1 MISIQRPQIILAVF
15 LLIPAIFFINFHFK
29 KLSRVVSGFY
39 EKEPKSKTFKNLKK
53 RLFLRTFFRSL
64 SWICAILAFAGIS
77 WGNKKIS
84 VQKNGS
90 TVCFV
95 FDISWSM
102 MAADCPG
109 KLTRLDAAKLYA
121 ANLVAL
127 LPGSSFS
134 AVLSKGDGFTA
145 IPETEDTSAIL
156 SLISNL
162 NPNLVSTPGSSIG
175 KGILSALRA
184 LSLNSAK
191 LNYIFVFTDGD
202 ETDNSL
208 QNALEEAG
216 KNGIP
221 VTMIGFGSENETE
234 ILTGDRKTKAKT
246 ALRAEKMKKL
256 AESAGK
262 RFFSSKKNS
271 ENGLIHYVSAAQN
284 GSANFL
290 INQIKTRGTM
300 ENPENQENGEIFT
313 YETVS
318 VKRHSLFIFLALIFL
333 MLSFIAEELTFLNF
347 PKKKSKSKVKKTAS
361 AISAVFCLAF
371 LTSCGANSKNQKEI
385 LKGSWNFYQ
394 ENYRTAMAQFLDE
407 TIKTKDDSM
416 AHQYALFGLAATYL
430 AVDEYDAAL
439 NRTSQILTGTAAVP
453 KELESAAFYNAGI
466 IFARKN
472 DFMTA
477 SEYFKKAILSDPNY
491 LDAKINLEL
500 CSRHLEEQKA
510 AQAESEMQKVSESKE
525 NSSQMQ
531 NEIFNI
537 IRENENK
544 QWKKMESQPEENGI
558 LDY

>member
-15 LLIPAIFFINFHFK
+15 LLVPAIFFINFHFK
-29 KLSRVVSGFY
+29 KLSRVVAGFY
-39 EKEPKSKTFKNLKK
+39 EKEPESKTRRNLKK

-77 WGNKKIS
+77 WGSKKIP
-84 VQKNGS
+84 VQKSGS

-102 MAADCPG
+102 MAADCPEN
-109 KLTRLDAAKLYA
+109 LTRLDATKLYA

-156 SLISNL
+156 SLINNL

-175 KGILSALRA
+175 KGILSALRS

-191 LNYIFVFTDGD
+191 LNYIWVFTDGD

-262 RFFSSKKNS
+262 KFLSPRKNS
-271 ENGLIHYVSAAQN
+271 GNGLIHYVSAAQN
-284 GSANFL
+284 GSAHFL
-290 INQIKTRGTM
+290 INQIKTRGAS
-300 ENPENQENGEIFT
+300 ENQENGEIFT
-313 YETVS
+313 YETAP
-318 VKRHSLFIFLALIFL
+318 VKRHPLFIFLALIFL
-333 MLSFIAEELTFLNF
+333 MLSFIAEELTFSNL
-347 PKKKSKSKVKKTAS
+347 PKKKSKMKIKRTAS
-361 AISAVFCLAF
+361 AISIIFCLAF

-394 ENYRTAMAQFLDE
+394 ENYRTAMAQFLNE
-407 TIKTKDDSM
+407 TIKTKEDSM

-439 NRTSQILTGTAAVP
+439 DRTSQILAGTAAVP

-510 AQAESEMQKVSESKE
+510 SQAESEMQKVSESKE

>member
-1 MISIQRPQIILAVF
+1 MISIQRPQIILAIF
-15 LLIPAIFFINFHFK
+15 LLIPVIFFIKFHFK
-29 KLSRVVSGFY
+29 KLSRVVAVFY
-39 EKEPKSKTFKNLKK
+39 EKDPKSKMYKNLKK

-64 SWICAILAFAGIS
+64 SWICAVLAFSGIS
-77 WGNKKIS
+77 WGDKKIP

-90 TVCFV
+90 SICLV

-121 ANLVAL
+121 SNLVAL

-145 IPETEDTSAIL
+145 IPETEDTTAVL
-156 SLISNL
+156 SLINNL

-175 KGILSALRA
+175 KGIISALRS
-184 LSLNSAK
+184 LSLNSAM
-191 LNYIFVFTDGD
+191 LNYIWVFTDGD

-208 QNALEEAG
+208 QNALDEAA

-221 VTMIGFGSENETE
+221 VTMIGFGSEEGTE
-234 ILTGDRKTKAKT
+234 ILTGDQKTKAKT
-246 ALRAEKMKKL
+246 ALRSEKMKHL
-256 AESAGK
+256 AESAEK
-262 RFFSSKKNS
+262 RFFPSKKNS
-271 ENGLIHYVSAAQN
+271 ENSLIHYVSADQN
-284 GSANFL
+284 GSAHFL
-290 INQIKTRGTM
+290 ISQIKSRGTK
-300 ENPENQENGEIFT
+300 ENGEIFT
-313 YETVS
+313 YETVP
-318 VKRHSLFIFLALIFL
+318 VKRHQLFIFLALIFL
-333 MLSFIAEELTFLNF
+333 ALSFIAEELTFSNF
-347 PKKKSKSKVKKTAS
+347 PRKKMNSKKAM
-361 AISAVFCLAF
+361 SAVSIVFFLAF

-394 ENYRTAMAQFLDE
+394 ENYKTAMAQFLDE
-407 TIKTKDDSM
+407 TIKTKEDSM

-430 AVDEYDAAL
+430 AVNEYDAAL
-439 NRTSQILTGTAAVP
+439 DRTSQILMGTASVP
-453 KELESAAFYNAGI
+453 KELESAVFYNAGL

-500 CSRHLEEQKA
+500 CSRHLEEQKGN
-510 AQAESEMQKVSESKE
+510 QTESEMQKVSETND
-525 NSSQMQ
+525 NSPQIQ

-544 QWKKMESQPEENGI
+544 QWKKMETSPEENGI